1 MAVFDL
7 WPLDLKICK
16 TDTKDE
22 VYLTKVI
29 AILSKRQQKITT
41 ILKWIKRVS
50 INFTLELFTMGKGLK
65 SVKAEVIKWWWNGF
79 SFILAA
85 DSANTEAPPE
95 ENKETAKTE
104 EKPAT

>member
-1 MAVFDL
+1 
-7 WPLDLKICK
+7 
-16 TDTKDE
+16 
-22 VYLTKVI
+22 
-29 AILSKRQQKITT
+29 
-41 ILKWIKRVS
+41 
-50 INFTLELFTMGKGLK
+50 MGKGLK